1 MRFLMHRKDDI
12 SKFHIGD
19 HLVVDGFKSSTQ
31 EKFCIE
37 LQRSAPFPN
46 MENAFG
52 CSTELIEVSSIPLRI
67 QVQSPIILLAHFTDI
82 MTCT

>member
-37 LQRSAPFPN
+37 LQRSAPFLN

-52 CSTELIEVSSIPLRI
+52 CSTELIEVLSIPLGI
-67 QVQSPIILLAHFTDI
+67 QVQSPIILLVHFTDI
-82 MTCT
+82 MACT

>member
-1 MRFLMHRKDDI
+1 VAEERRACMRFLMHRKDDI

-31 EKFCIE
+31 ERFCIE
-37 LQRSAPFPN
+37 LQRSAPFLN

-52 CSTELIEVSSIPLRI
+52 CSAELIEYYQFP
-67 QVQSPIILLAHFTDI
+67 
-82 MTCT
+82 

>member
-31 EKFCIE
+31 ERFCIE
-37 LQRSAPFPN
+37 LQRSAPFLN

-52 CSTELIEVSSIPLRI
+52 CSAELIEYYQFP
-67 QVQSPIILLAHFTDI
+67 
-82 MTCT
+82 

>member
-31 EKFCIE
+31 ERFCIE
-37 LQRSAPFPN
+37 LQRSAPFLN

-52 CSTELIEVSSIPLRI
+52 CSAEPIEVSSIPLRI
-67 QVQSPIILLAHFTDI
+67 QVQSPIILLAHLTDI
-82 MTCT
+82 ITCT